1 MASVDTFVTLLSA
14 NQHATYSYVSALTFL
29 SYDIILT
36 SDLEIN
42 YIWGSHW
49 SIVKALYFVVR
60 YYAFI
65 SLIPTVALITH
76 VNISHNSS
84 VCKHYHSWTVIGGPL
99 TFILILNM
107 IVTLRVWAIYNR
119 DGRLLVV
126 LIILLLTDIAACLWS
141 AIDYARWVNIN
152 VIPMPAPWRGC
163 AFPTPKTDM
172 KSIMLTF
179 LPNFILSVIYL
190 GMTLWKPLRNWA
202 GYGKFTWSSL
212 RNMRRMEPLLLS
224 FAFDGTIFFV
234 LACIAIVLGLVAR
247 LMTRGVISNILFP
260 WVLVILSYSGAHL
273 ILNLRCRARSSSQ
286 TWNDTFSI
294 RYDQNAARSSQWSRT
309 LTSI

>member
-65 SLIPTVALITH
+65 SLIPMVALITH
-76 VNISHNSS
+76 VNMSHNSS
-84 VCKHYHSWTVIGGPL
+84 MYVACSGKFLCSCSKFRCKHYHSWTVIGGPL

-126 LIILLLTDIAACLWS
+126 LIILLLTDFAACLWS

-163 AFPTPKTDM
+163 TFPTFKTDI
-172 KSIMLTF
+172 KPIIFTSF

-190 GMTLWKPLRNWA
+190 GMTLWKLLRNWA

-212 RNMRRMEPLLLS
+212 RNMRSMEPLLLS

-247 LMTRGVISNILFP
+247 LMTRGVISTILFP
-260 WVLVILSYSGAHL
+260 WVLVILSYSV
-273 ILNLRCRARSSSQ
+273 S
-286 TWNDTFSI
+286 
-294 RYDQNAARSSQWSRT
+294 
-309 LTSI
+309 